1 MRRTRR
7 AKGSSMLTSNQRET
21 LVSWVESLTKI
32 RRQRP
37 SPGADDMGPE
47 EWKRDAESV
56 LASAHVEDVRD
67 ALLGRLA
74 ERYAAPDGIL
84 RIEAGSDI
92 NYRTQPLASLG
103 VSIEDAQIL
112 AAFEY
117 LKQLKERS
125 SKEQFSWT
133 RHYLQERLK
142 VWYRGSRSRMSHLDS
157 LIRHKAVRHHLARQ
171 AVARRR
177 YLSTLGPRE
186 V

>member
-1 MRRTRR
+1 
-7 AKGSSMLTSNQRET
+7 MLTSNQRET
-21 LVSWVESLTKI
+21 LISWVEPLTKI

-37 SPGADDMGPE
+37 SPEQTTMGPE
-47 EWKRDAESV
+47 EWKRDADSV
-56 LASAHVEDVRD
+56 LASADAEDVRN

-84 RIEAGSDI
+84 RIEAGSDV
-92 NYRTQPLASLG
+92 NYGTQGLASLG

-117 LKQLKERS
+117 LKQLKQRA

-133 RHYLQERLK
+133 RRYLQERLK
-142 VWYRGSRSRMSHLDS
+142 VWYRGSRSRVSHLDS
-157 LIRHKAVRHHLARQ
+157 LIRRKAVRHHLARQ
-171 AVARRR
+171 AVARGS
-177 YLSTLGPRE
+177 YLSTFGPRE